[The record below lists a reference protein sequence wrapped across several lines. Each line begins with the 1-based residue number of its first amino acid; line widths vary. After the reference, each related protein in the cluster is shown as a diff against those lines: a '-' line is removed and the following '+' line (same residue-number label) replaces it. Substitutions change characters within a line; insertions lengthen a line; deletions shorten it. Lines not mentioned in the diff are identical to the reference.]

1 MAQVKLNRLTKQFG
15 SLTVLKNISLTIRSG
30 EFLTLLGP
38 SGCGK
43 STLLRII
50 AGLEPASAGSVY
62 IDDNCMDRIRPKD
75 RNIAMVFQ
83 SYALYPHLTVFDN
96 IATPLRMHLL
106 NAPQRIPMVGRFVP
120 GYRSIE
126 QKISSMVLEVA
137 QLLDISHLL
146 NRKPARISGG
156 QRQRV
161 ALGRAMVRNPSVF
174 LMDEPLS
181 NLDAKLRV
189 HMRTEIAGL
198 HRKLKT
204 TFIYV
209 THDQAEAMTMSSRIA
224 LMIDGTLF
232 QVGPPTQIYQ
242 HPSHLKV
249 AEFIGNPKINI
260 LPRDCPWKTV
270 TSPACGLHLPVA
282 LQDQPSGN
290 IRIGIRPES
299 LEAVDPSRPGWQG
312 TVFHIEH
319 MGAYFLVHIR
329 VAGSD
334 QPLILRAGPHQ
345 MPVPGNRY
353 AHQGGNRTGKSAF
366 LRKGRH
372 PHCGVSKQ
380 LELATATREV
390 LYA

>member
-50 AGLEPASAGSVY
+50 AGLEPASGGSVY

-260 LPRDCPWKTV
+260 LPGIAHGNGDVIC
-270 TSPACGLHLPVA
+270 CGLRLPVA

-299 LEAVDPSRPGWQG
+299 LEAVDTSRPGWQG

-319 MGAYFLVHIR
+319 MGAYFLVHIQ

-345 MPVPGNRY
+345 MPVPE
-353 AHQGGNRTGKSAF
+353 TGTSIKVGTAPKNLHF
-366 LRKGRH
+366 FGKDGARIA
-372 PHCGVSKQ
+372 VSKQ
-380 LELATATREV
+380 LELATAAREV